1 MRKLSRFT
9 FVFHLLRVSSNPHA
23 MAALSFLSAALAVI
37 SPAAAATPAET
48 FVASTKGSTS
58 VVDHS
63 LWDRLLKTYVVP
75 ASDGINRVDYARFK
89 SAGHQDLKT
98 YIAALQGVDVAGLDR
113 PEQFAFWANLYNAKT
128 IDIVLD
134 KYPVKSIKDIR
145 LGGGVV
151 AAVTGGPWKAKVLK
165 IGATE
170 LSLDDI
176 EHGILRPL
184 FKDARVHYAVN
195 CASYGCPNLGHEA
208 FTGKK
213 LDAQLDAAA
222 RAYVNSPRGAR
233 FDGEVLTVSSI
244 YSWFEDDFGGSEAGI
259 LEHLKRYAE
268 PALKRKLESITEI
281 ADYGYDWALND
292 VAH

>member
-1 MRKLSRFT
+1 MRTARFST
-9 FVFHLLRVSSNPHA
+9 FVFHFLRVSSNPNA
-23 MAALSFLSAALAVI
+23 VAALTLFVAGLAI
-37 SPAAAATPAET
+37 IPPAVAATPAET
-48 FVASTKGSTS
+48 FGASTKGSTS

-63 LWDRLLKTYVVP
+63 PWDRLLKAYV
-75 ASDGINRVDYARFK
+75 ASGSDGVTRVDYARFK
-89 SAGHQDLKT
+89 SISHQDLKT
-98 YIAALQGVDVAGLDR
+98 YIGALQGVDVASLDR

-195 CASYGCPNLGHEA
+195 CASYGCPNLGYEA

-233 FDGEVLTVSSI
+233 FDGEKLIVSSI
-244 YSWFEDDFGGSEAGI
+244 YSWFEDDFGGSEAGV

-281 ADYGYDWALND
+281 GDYGYDWLLND
-292 VAH
+292 IAR